1 MIAKIQGTETMSD
14 KSAGSNLSL
23 IIPTHNEAGGLER
36 LLATLSA
43 QRGVRFELV
52 MADGGSTDRTAERA
66 RELAATAP
74 FPVTV
79 IEAERGRGRQ
89 MNAGAAAATGD
100 ILLFLHADSTF
111 PAPLALRSALD
122 AFAGAV
128 AAGGSDRIAGHFRLR
143 FDRSDPAPSLPY
155 YFYEWKARLHRPGCT
170 HGDQGLLLTRR
181 FFNEIGPFDESYPI
195 LEDVRLAQ
203 RIAASGRW
211 LLLPAEI
218 VTSARRFETEG
229 LRERQTLNALLMNF
243 AALGWDPFLSALPR
257 LYRSQDRAGRLLL
270 GPALRLIAE
279 LLRPLPRRER
289 LRLWRETGRYVRA
302 NAWQIPL
309 FLDVRRHF
317 QSGIPVGQG
326 ETPLLHLHDRLFDRL
341 TDNGAGQWATA
352 LLVWLW
358 FRLSLLREPLTP
370 PGGPDPAAGGSSPDR
385 GR

>member
-1 MIAKIQGTETMSD
+1 MSD
-14 KSAGSNLSL
+14 KSAGSNLS
-23 IIPTHNEAGGLER
+23 IIVPTLNEAGGLER
-36 LLATLSA
+36 LFATLSA
-43 QRGVRFELV
+43 QQEVRFELV
-52 MADGGSTDRTAERA
+52 MADGGSTDGTVEQA
-66 RELAATAP
+66 RGPAATAP

-79 IEAERGRGRQ
+79 IGTGRGRGRQ
-89 MNAGAAAATGD
+89 MNAGAAAAGGD
-100 ILLFLHADSTF
+100 TLLFLHADSFF
-111 PAPLALRSALD
+111 PDPLALRSALD
-122 AFAGAV
+122 AFAGAA

-143 FDRSDPAPSLPY
+143 FDRSDPAPSLAY

-181 FFNEIGPFDESYPI
+181 FFAEVGPFDESYPI
-195 LEDVRLAQ
+195 LEDVRLAE
-203 RIAASGRW
+203 RIARRGTW

-218 VTSARRFETEG
+218 VTSARRFEMEG

-243 AALGWDPFLSALPR
+243 AALGWDPFLAGLPR

-270 GPALRLIAE
+270 GPVLRLIAE
-279 LLRPLPRRER
+279 LLRLLPRRER

-309 FLDVRRHF
+309 LLDVRRHF
-317 QSGIPVGQG
+317 RSGTPVGQG
-326 ETPLLHLHDRLFDRL
+326 ETPLLRLHDRLFDRL
-341 TDNGAGQWATA
+341 TDNGAGRWTTA

-370 PGGPDPAAGGSSPDR
+370 PGGPDPAGSAPSPDR

>member
-1 MIAKIQGTETMSD
+1 MVHQE
-14 KSAGSNLSL
+14 NVPELSL
-23 IIPTHNEAGGLER
+23 IVPTLNEAGR
-36 LLATLSA
+36 LQRLFATLAA
-43 QRGVRFELV
+43 QQEVRFELV
-52 MADGGSTDRTAERA
+52 MADGGSTDGTAERA
-66 RELAATAP
+66 RELAAAAP
-74 FPVTV
+74 FAVTV

-89 MNAGAAAATGD
+89 MNAGAAAASGD
-100 ILLFLHADSTF
+100 MFLFLHADCTF
-111 PAPLALRSALD
+111 PDPLALRSALD
-122 AFAGAV
+122 AFFDPV
-128 AAGGSDRIAGHFRLR
+128 ASGGGNRIAGHFRLR
-143 FDRSDPAPSLPY
+143 FDRGDPAPSLPY

-170 HGDQGLLLTRR
+170 HGDQGFMLGRR
-181 FFNEIGPFDESYPI
+181 FFAEVGPFHEAYPI
-195 LEDVRLAQ
+195 LEDVRLAR
-203 RIAASGRW
+203 RIADSGRW

-243 AALGWDPFLSALPR
+243 AAMGWDPFLAELPR

-270 GPALRLIAE
+270 GPVFRLIAD
-279 LLRPLPRRER
+279 LLRPLPLRER

-317 QSGIPVGQG
+317 RSAIPVGQG
-326 ETPLLHLHDRLFDRL
+326 ETPLLRLHDRLFDRL
-341 TDNGAGQWATA
+341 TDNTAGQWATA

-370 PGGPDPAAGGSSPDR
+370 PGGRDPAGCGPSPDR